1 MLYDPAINT
10 ERLRKS
16 ILAAIAGKQIEFQLH
31 DTTNLIAMFNDPID
45 SSMESRVRLFQR
57 AFLQHTSSYLE
68 IISSM
73 PSCLKVTFKYDLAY
87 EQAKVVFVDFLSS
100 PNFQTLGRELGIGFV
115 QLAGRLFYP
124 EK

>member
-16 ILAAIAGKQIEFQLH
+16 ILAAIAGEQIKFQSH

-57 AFLQHTSSYLE
+57 AFLQNTESYLE
-68 IISSM
+68 IISSA
-73 PSCLKVTFKYDLAY
+73 PACLKVTFKYDLEYA
-87 EQAKVVFVDFLSS
+87 QAKEVFFEFLSS
-100 PNFQTLGRELGIGFV
+100 GDFQNLGRELGIGYV
-115 QLAGRLFYP
+115 QFAGRLFYP
-124 EK
+124 AR